1 MIPLAIPAVLKAVP
15 WKLVGYAVAVLAILA
30 LGWRISVW
38 RDAYKAIPEVQ
49 AALAAEVA
57 CLAPSKCAER
67 VAALQAAHKAINDQ
81 TARDYETRIAEIAA
95 RPVPREP
102 VRLCRPARP
111 SGVRVPSASP
121 ATSPSQGADFPTEIG
136 RDIAVELYGLA
147 DDADREALKLE
158 LLWGRDVALATVPEK
173 P

>member
-1 MIPLAIPAVLKAVP
+1 MIPLAIPAVLSKVP
-15 WKLVGYAVAVLAILA
+15 WRIVSYALIGVGLVLI
-30 LGWRISVW
+30 GWRISVW
-38 RDAYKAIPEVQ
+38 RDAYKALPEVQ
-49 AALAAEVA
+49 AALAAEVE
-57 CLAPSKCAER
+57 CLATSKCAER

-102 VRLCRPARP
+102 IRLCRPARP
-111 SGVRVPSASP
+111 SGVRVPGAAAP
-121 ATSPSQGADFPTEIG
+121 TSPGQGADVPTEIG

-158 LLWGRDVALATVPEK
+158 LLWGRDLALATPPK
-173 P
+173 

>member
-1 MIPLAIPAVLKAVP
+1 MSL
-15 WKLVGYAVAVLAILA
+15 VLAWLVKNWRLLA
-30 LGWRISVW
+30 
-38 RDAYKAIPEVQ
+38 Y
-49 AALAAEVA
+49 ALAAAAALWMAMLVLHWRKDSTVRLPEA
-57 CLAPSKCAER
+57 
-67 VAALQAAHKAINDQ
+67 VAALKLEVECLPASQCRTRLEAAEAAHKAINDQ

-111 SGVRVPSASP
+111 SGVRGPG
-121 ATSPSQGADFPTEIG
+121 ATTPTGTSQGTDVPTEIG

-158 LLWGRDVALATVPEK
+158 LLWGRDVALATVPVK